1 MGRPSLNGRA
11 MSDAERQ
18 RRRREKVR
26 NDPARATSKLW
37 LEEAERVAAG
47 LWVMTWIAQQ
57 RGIDIGPLMELKNRF
72 EDLEAVLYSQIWPDR
87 TVADGHHETVE
98 P

>member
-1 MGRPSLNGRA
+1 MAVDDYIRSRL
-11 MSDAERQ
+11 S
-18 RRRREKVR
+18 
-26 NDPARATSKLW
+26 PAL
-37 LEEAERVAAG
+37 AG
-47 LWVMTWIAQQ
+47 LFHAPGRNESHPRVVLQPDVGHGLFQGGPGAVIAIPGYPP
-57 RGIDIGPLMELKNRF
+57 RVFPGPLMELKNRF

>member
-1 MGRPSLNGRA
+1 MRRAETRAIREWYYSLTWVTVYFRAVPSVIA
-11 MSDAERQ
+11 IPSY
-18 RRRREKVR
+18 
-26 NDPARATSKLW
+26 PP
-37 LEEAERVAAG
+37 RVFP
-47 LWVMTWIAQQ
+47 
-57 RGIDIGPLMELKNRF
+57 GPLMELKNRF

>member
-1 MGRPSLNGRA
+1 VIAIPGYP
-11 MSDAERQ
+11 
-18 RRRREKVR
+18 
-26 NDPARATSKLW
+26 P
-37 LEEAERVAAG
+37 RVFP
-47 LWVMTWIAQQ
+47 
-57 RGIDIGPLMELKNRF
+57 GPLMELKNRF